1 MKSIYQ
7 IILFLVLAVPSF
19 VYGQHNTL
27 KDSLK
32 VNDYIQ
38 FSGTVV
44 TEDLNGEVVPLPY
57 VNIGILGT
65 SRGTYSEVDGFF
77 SLVARK
83 GDTIKFS
90 RVGYKDAEI
99 EVPDTLSSIYYS
111 WIQIMSQDSILLP
124 EAVIFP
130 WPDRDFYRIE
140 FLALDVSN
148 ELRSRAREN
157 LAAEVMEAV
166 RESLPADGSEAYGLE
181 LEKRISDIKYTG
193 QYKPQNIFNPVAW
206 AKFVKAWKN
215 GDFKKKKD
223 KN

>member
-1 MKSIYQ
+1 MPSI
-7 IILFLVLAVPSF
+7 I
-19 VYGQHNTL
+19 YGQYNTR
-27 KDSLK
+27 KDSLE

-44 TEDLNGEVVPLPY
+44 TEDVNGDVVPLPY

-65 SRGTYSEVDGFF
+65 SRGTYSEIDGFF

-83 GDTIKFS
+83 GDTIKFT
-90 RVGYKDAEI
+90 RVGYKDAQI
-99 EVPDTLSSIYYS
+99 EVPDTLSSVYYS

-130 WPDRDFYRIE
+130 WPDRDFYKIE

-166 RESLPADGSEAYGLE
+166 RETLPVDGSESYSLE
-181 LEKRISDIKYTG
+181 LQKRLTDIKYTG

-206 AKFVKAWKN
+206 AQFVKAWKN

-223 KN
+223 K